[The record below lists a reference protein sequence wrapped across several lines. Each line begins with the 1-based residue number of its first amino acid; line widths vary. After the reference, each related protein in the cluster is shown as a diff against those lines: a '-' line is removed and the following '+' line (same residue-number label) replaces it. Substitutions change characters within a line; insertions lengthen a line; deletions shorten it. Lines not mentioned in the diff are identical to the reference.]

1 MYSTCTLPQMCTG
14 LYMYSTAGV
23 LSTWDSGTSMSPASS
38 VGDTSRI
45 FMKQVEVW
53 NGTASVIPE
62 QMRGFISKVEEAG
75 CLVALDEGVYGREE
89 ASLTSRF
96 GA

>member
-1 MYSTCTLPQMCTG
+1 MYRAVHVQYGRSAQYLG
-14 LYMYSTAGV
+14 L
-23 LSTWDSGTSMSPASS
+23 WDQHESS
-38 VGDTSRI
+38 VLHGRHSRI
-45 FMKQVEVW
+45 CMKQVEVW
-53 NGTASVIPE
+53 NGTARVIPE

-75 CLVALDEGVYGREE
+75 CFGALDEGVYRREE

>member
-1 MYSTCTLPQMCTG
+1 MYSTCTLQQTCTG

-23 LSTWDSGTSMSPASS
+23 LSTWDSGTSMSPAFSM
-38 VGDTSRI
+38 GDTSRI
-45 FMKQVEVW
+45 SMKQVEVW
-53 NGTASVIPE
+53 NGTARVIPE

-75 CLVALDEGVYGREE
+75 CFGALDEGVYRREE

-96 GA
+96 GD

>member
-1 MYSTCTLPQMCTG
+1 
-14 LYMYSTAGV
+14 
-23 LSTWDSGTSMSPASS
+23 
-38 VGDTSRI
+38 
-45 FMKQVEVW
+45 MKQVEVW

-75 CLVALDEGVYGREE
+75 CLGALDEGVYGREE

>member
-1 MYSTCTLPQMCTG
+1 MT
-14 LYMYSTAGV
+14 
-23 LSTWDSGTSMSPASS
+23 
-38 VGDTSRI
+38 
-45 FMKQVEVW
+45 QVEVW
-53 NGTASVIPE
+53 NGTARVIPE

-75 CLVALDEGVYGREE
+75 CFGALDEGVYRREE